1 MIVRSVASQGRG
13 YTQTGAGARRGSRGP
28 IFIPIPG
35 SWGSSGSS
43 WSGGFPGGGGFSGGG
58 GSFGGAGASGS
69 FLFGRT
75 DGLDNATAP
84 RGAGDVMISDVD
96 KRRIAEAIRAAEEK
110 TAGEIYCVIAKA
122 CGDYRLVPI
131 AWAALVA
138 LAVPLPLIYL
148 TARPAGIIYLL
159 QLAAFIVA
167 ALVLSLPMIRF
178 RIVPKR
184 RMWGRVHAEA
194 MHQFLAQ
201 GIHLTEHRTGVLIF
215 ASVAERYA
223 EIVADSGINA
233 KVQPEVWSK
242 AVAAMISA
250 IKDGRPGDGFVAAV
264 ELCGEQLARHFP
276 PGALNPDELP
286 NKVVEI

>member
-1 MIVRSVASQGRG
+1 MEGARQTAAGRRAEPPRCPRASVLFVHFIHDCPQCRQPRPRIRANRRRTATRRTRADLHPDPGLVGVIGLVLVRRLPRGAAASP
-13 YTQTGAGARRGSRGP
+13 AGAAPS
-28 IFIPIPG
+28 
-35 SWGSSGSS
+35 
-43 WSGGFPGGGGFSGGG
+43 
-58 GSFGGAGASGS
+58 AA
-69 FLFGRT
+69 
-75 DGLDNATAP
+75 AP
-84 RGAGDVMISDVD
+84 REAGDVMISDVD

-110 TAGEIYCVIAKA
+110 TAGEIFCVIAHA

-148 TARPAGIIYLL
+148 TARPAGVIYLL

-184 RMWGRVHAEA
+184 RMWTRAHAEA

-201 GIHLTEHRTGVLIF
+201 GIHLTEQRTGVLIF

-223 EIVADSGINA
+223 EIVAD
-233 KVQPEVWSK
+233 
-242 AVAAMISA
+242 
-250 IKDGRPGDGFVAAV
+250 
-264 ELCGEQLARHFP
+264 
-276 PGALNPDELP
+276 
-286 NKVVEI
+286 

>member
-1 MIVRSVASQGRG
+1 MIVRSVAGQGRG
-13 YTQTGAGARRGSRGP
+13 YAQTGAGSRRGARGP

-43 WSGGFPGGGGFSGGG
+43 WSGGGGFSGGG
-58 GSFGGAGASGS
+58 G
-69 FLFGRT
+69 
-75 DGLDNATAP
+75 
-84 RGAGDVMISDVD
+84 
-96 KRRIAEAIRAAEEK
+96 
-110 TAGEIYCVIAKA
+110 
-122 CGDYRLVPI
+122 DYHLVPI

-159 QLAAFIVA
+159 QLAAFIAA

-184 RMWGRVHAEA
+184 RMRTRAHAEA

-233 KVQPEVWSK
+233 KVQSDVWSK
-242 AVAAMISA
+242 AIAAMISA
-250 IKDGRPGDGFVAAV
+250 IKDGRPGDGFVVAV
-264 ELCGEQLARHFP
+264 DLCGAELARHFP
-276 PGALNPDELP
+276 PGSLNPDELP